1 MGMENERKITF
12 RPLKRKDGSSEFEEF
27 YEALPSKDKHK
38 LLLIINQTELDG
50 LQIAIRQK
58 WVKKID
64 KNLYELRSK
73 VSTNIQR
80 AFYFQNTGNEFLITH
95 GFTKKS
101 QKTPQREINHAKE
114 SRKQFE
120 QGELL

>member
-1 MGMENERKITF
+1 MGKIKKINF
-12 RPLKRKDGSSEFEEF
+12 RPLKRRDGTSEFEDF
-27 YEALPSKDKHK
+27 YEALPSKDRQK

-73 VSTNIQR
+73 VSSNIQR
-80 AFYFQNTGNEFLITH
+80 AFYFQNVGDEYLITH
-95 GFTKKS
+95 GFTKKT
-101 QKTPQREINHAKE
+101 QETPRREINHAKE
-114 SRKQFE
+114 LRKKFE
-120 QGELL
+120 EGELL